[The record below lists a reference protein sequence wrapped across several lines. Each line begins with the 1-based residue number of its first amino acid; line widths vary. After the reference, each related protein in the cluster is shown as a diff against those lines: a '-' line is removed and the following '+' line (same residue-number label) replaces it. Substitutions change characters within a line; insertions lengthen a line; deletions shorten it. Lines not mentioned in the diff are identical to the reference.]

1 MKKFN
6 KKVIL
11 FLCLLLFSIN
21 VFASIN
27 LNIFCKHSKATETSK
42 ITYAKVGE
50 NCILYKTNSMSN
62 DISNIYFYIPPTYFV
77 AILSNFNNE
86 IYRVQYLNFT
96 GFCYSNCLTKVSF
109 TPSNAYLTNVTFS
122 INNFAGTQVWSL
134 PSDTKGI
141 KFTTISANT
150 TGIEYIASVNG
161 DIPIGGNSNIWYYA
175 RFTPATNTTS
185 VYEGYIY
192 SEATTNLSNIP
203 SNLEVED
210 LPETPNTTTISL
222 NGPLKI
228 VLIVLICLPFI
239 ILFIVS
245 LVKGI
250 NQLKVKKQL
259 AKDTQTSTT
268 PIVGANNAP
277 FIKKTKPKLKNIYE
291 DKLSDD
297 VETLEV
303 VFPEYD
309 YIDDDDLL

>member
-6 KKVIL
+6 KKAIL
-11 FLCLLLFSIN
+11 FLCLLLFSISI
-21 VFASIN
+21 FASIN

-42 ITYAKVGE
+42 ITYAKANE

-62 DISNIYFYIPPTYFV
+62 DINNIYFYIPPTYFV

-96 GFCYSNCLTKVSF
+96 GFCYSSCLDKVSF
-109 TPSNAYLTNVTFS
+109 TPTNPYLTNVSFS
-122 INNFAGTQVWSL
+122 INSFSGTQVWSL

-161 DIPIGGNSNIWYYA
+161 DIPIGGNSNVWYYA

-192 SEATTNLSNIP
+192 SEAVVNLSNIP

-210 LPETPNTTTISL
+210 LPEQHSPNTITI

-228 VLIVLICLPFI
+228 ILIILICLPFI

-245 LVKGI
+245 LIKALNQI
-250 NQLKVKKQL
+250 NNKKKL
-259 AKDTQTSTT
+259 TKETQTATT
-268 PIVGANNAP
+268 PMVSANNIN
-277 FIKKTKPKLKNIYE
+277 FIKKPKTKLKSIYE
-291 DKLSDD
+291 DKNPN